1 MASITI
7 RNLDER
13 LKGRLR
19 IQAASRGRSMEE
31 EARRILQAALEQSQ
45 PPSTDLV
52 DRIRRRFASLGD
64 IELPIAPR
72 EPVREPAV
80 PDNTQ
85 GSRDSGFAKS
95 GATKS
100 RRRA

>member
-19 IQAASRGRSMEE
+19 MQAASRGRSMEE
-31 EARRILQAALEQSQ
+31 EARRILQAALEQSE
-45 PPSTDLV
+45 PPSTNLA
-52 DRIRRRFASLGD
+52 DRVRRRFANLGD

-72 EPVREPAV
+72 EPVREPTVAH
-80 PDNTQ
+80 NTQ
-85 GSRDSGFAKS
+85 GRSNSRFAKS
-95 GATKS
+95 GAIKS
-100 RRRA
+100 RRCA